1 MIPAIGPEIFVV
13 CHTAV
18 LRFTNDI
25 VIALII
31 ERIIAACSQF
41 SVQFSYDIYYVKW
54 LKLWKQAT
62 DLNFDITSLSTMDT
76 LACQLEQIIH
86 EVVII
91 KAK

>member
-54 LKLWKQAT
+54 LKL
-62 DLNFDITSLSTMDT
+62 
-76 LACQLEQIIH
+76 
-86 EVVII
+86 
-91 KAK
+91 